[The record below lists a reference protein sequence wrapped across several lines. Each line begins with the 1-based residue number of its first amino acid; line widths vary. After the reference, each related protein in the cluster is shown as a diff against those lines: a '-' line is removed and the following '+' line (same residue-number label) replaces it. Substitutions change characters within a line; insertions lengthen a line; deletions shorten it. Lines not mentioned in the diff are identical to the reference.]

1 MKWISG
7 KVGFV
12 VTTIAIDGSRYLVAE
27 DRLTN
32 KFRLVNLSYG
42 TVCKEEFDSFNDV
55 LDVLELNEHLIQRTE
70 FQQD

>member
-12 VTTIAIDGSRYLVAE
+12 VTTIAIDGSQYLIAE

-42 TVCKEEFDSFNDV
+42 TVCKEEFNTFNDV
-55 LDVLELNEHLIQRTE
+55 LEVLEMNEHLIQRTS
-70 FQQD
+70 F

>member
-27 DRLTN
+27 DRSTN

-42 TVCKEEFDSFNDV
+42 TVCKEEFDSLDDLLEV
-55 LDVLELNEHLIQRTE
+55 LKWNEHLIQRTK
-70 FQQD
+70 F

>member
-1 MKWISG
+1 M
-7 KVGFV
+7 
-12 VTTIAIDGSRYLVAE
+12 AE

-70 FQQD
+70 F